1 VSTDINQNDSIGELY
16 QEYWAIH
23 AKMID
28 KDHNPLE
35 IAAILV
41 SQALAIYKTI
51 LDNDEYNDMVDSI
64 SASRGQIQELT
75 PDIGILH

>member
-41 SQALAIYKTI
+41 TQALAIYKTI
-51 LDNDEYNDMVDSI
+51 LDNDEYNNMVDGI
-64 SASRGQIQELT
+64 SGSRDQIQELT

>member
-1 VSTDINQNDSIGELY
+1 MSTDINQNNSISELY
-16 QEYWAIH
+16 QEYWTIH
-23 AKMID
+23 GQMID

-51 LDNDEYNDMVDSI
+51 LDNDEYNQLVDSI

>member
-1 VSTDINQNDSIGELY
+1 
-16 QEYWAIH
+16 
-23 AKMID
+23 MID

-51 LDNDEYNDMVDSI
+51 LDNDEYNNMVDGI